1 MKLNDYFL
9 SSCKSFIMSRW
20 FMLFLFTVISANFLF
35 AQQNNFEIKGSG
47 SNLYLEH
54 AVSPKESFFS
64 VGRMYNVSAKE
75 LAAFN
80 HLKMEAGL
88 KIGEILKIPLNK
100 MNFTQTGVRAKTE
113 ANVPVYHTIE
123 RGETLYRLE
132 VNYNKVPLTYLKRW
146 NHLQSND
153 LAEGTPII
161 VGFLK
166 VDKAQSALAKHKFEP
181 PTQVAEVPQK
191 EVKPEE
197 NKPEKT
203 VAATPEVKK
212 PESAK
217 FENEAHVP
225 VQANANTITIA
236 PGNANSANII
246 SGGYFMNL
254 YIRQSQNKS
263 FVYRNAAG
271 GVFKSTSGWQDGK
284 YYCFNNDASAGTVL
298 KITDNVTGK
307 SVYAKVLDVIPDIKQ
322 NEGLSIVISNAAA
335 DALGAGDNKFD
346 CVVSFGK

>member
-1 MKLNDYFL
+1 
-9 SSCKSFIMSRW
+9 MSRW
-20 FMLFLFTVISANFLF
+20 FMLFLFTVISSIFLF
-35 AQQNNFEIKGSG
+35 AQQNNFEIKGSR

-100 MNFTQTGVRAKTE
+100 INFTQTGARAKTE
-113 ANVPVYHTIE
+113 ANVPVYHTVE
-123 RGETLYRLE
+123 SGETLYRLG
-132 VNYNKVPLTYLKRW
+132 VNYNKVPVASLKRW
-146 NHLQSND
+146 NHLQSNE
-153 LAEGTPII
+153 LAAGTPII
-161 VGFLK
+161 IGFLK
-166 VDKAQSALAKHKFEP
+166 VDKAQSSLAKHSFEP
-181 PTQVAEVPQK
+181 KYPVADIPKK
-191 EVKPEE
+191 EIKPEE
-197 NKPEKT
+197 NKREET
-203 VAATPEVKK
+203 VTATPEVKK
-212 PESAK
+212 PEPAK
-217 FENEAHVP
+217 SENKTPAP
-225 VQANANTITIA
+225 VQTNENTITIA
-236 PGNANSANII
+236 PGNASTANSIA
-246 SGGYFMNL
+246 GGYFINL
-254 YIRQSQNKS
+254 YNRQSQNKS
-263 FVYRNAAG
+263 SVDKSGVA

-298 KITDNVTGK
+298 KITDTTTGK